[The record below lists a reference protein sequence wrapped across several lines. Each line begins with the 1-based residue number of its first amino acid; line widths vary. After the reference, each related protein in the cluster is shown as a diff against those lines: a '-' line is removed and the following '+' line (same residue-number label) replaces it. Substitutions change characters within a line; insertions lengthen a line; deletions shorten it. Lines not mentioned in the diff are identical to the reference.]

1 MSEKLA
7 KIINI
12 KYETIQNYAIN
23 VLLQNE
29 GKFRILKVK
38 LPTSSSDP
46 ELNIYDAQW
55 HFSGV
60 DLLCRDRH
68 ILQ

>member
-12 KYETIQNYAIN
+12 KHETIHNYTIN

-38 LPTSSSDP
+38 LPTSSSEP
-46 ELNIYDAQW
+46 
-55 HFSGV
+55 
-60 DLLCRDRH
+60 
-68 ILQ
+68 